1 MTSPKGRP
9 ETERIEITL
18 DGLCDLRHRI
28 DQKQLEPG
36 DWPIVGALVSKQI
49 GRAEDRQQR
58 MAAKVA
64 AAAAAAEKD
73 TEEPVADT
81 NGSSDAA
88 TNSASSPDTSTPSPS
103 EPESADTPSGGA
115 NGRKGHGRNGASAY
129 RSAEHFHYT
138 LPSGVIGAPCDAC
151 KQGNMTHYRDKT
163 IVRIKGQPLFAA
175 EQHHYEQGRC
185 RNCGRIVRAEG
196 PAYVQEG
203 FGTDYIRY
211 DWSAC
216 AFLMVMHYSSSSPFK
231 RLDSL
236 HDGWGVPM
244 SDANQWE
251 LVDQGDDALLPL
263 YRAIENHAIR
273 KSTNFRIDDTQSVVI
288 SLKKQIDA
296 EIAALRA
303 LGESTK
309 DVRTGINATGSYWE
323 TPQGP
328 VVLYCTGRHHAGE
341 IVDQVMRRRLLSSPK
356 LVKCTDGASKNFDHE
371 HADKLIEVTCNAHA
385 FLKFRDIRD
394 KYPAEYAE
402 AGQVYDLVFH
412 NNDKAKALG
421 LHPVERMLYHRQHSK
436 PAMLKLKAM
445 CDERIAGKRVEPNSP
460 LWEPVTFVINQ
471 WERLVRFCE
480 VPGVPLDTNLVEQA
494 LIMPVRYLAGSF
506 NYKTE
511 NGAVVGDH
519 SMSIIATARAN
530 DVEPVAYITDCL
542 RNHQDLAKRPEH
554 YLPWVYRQR
563 RKEGDSPPRAP
574 PSELR
579 DLAPEIGEGATGGVA
594 APDQDLQLAGE

>member
-1 MTSPKGRP
+1 VGT
-9 ETERIEITL
+9 RIEVTL
-18 DGLCDLRHRI
+18 NELREVRHRI
-28 DQKQLEPG
+28 DHKQLEAT
-36 DWPIVGALVSKQI
+36 DWALLGALVSKQI
-49 GRAEDRQQR
+49 ARAEDRQER

-73 TEEPVADT
+73 TEEPVPNT
-81 NGSSDAA
+81 NASSDAA
-88 TNSASSPDTSTPSPS
+88 THSASSPDTSTPSPS
-103 EPESADTPSGGA
+103 EPESADTPSGDA

-151 KQGNMTHYRDKT
+151 KHGNMTHYREKT

-203 FGTDYIRY
+203 LGTDYIRY

-216 AFLMVMHYSSSSPFK
+216 AFLMVMHYSSSSPFR

-251 LVDQGDDALLPL
+251 LVDQGDDALLPM
-263 YRAIENHAIR
+263 YRAIENHAIQ

-288 SLKKQIDA
+288 SLNKQIAA
-296 EIAALRA
+296 ELAALRS

-323 TPQGP
+323 TPDGP
-328 VVLYCTGRHHAGE
+328 IVLFYTGRHHAGE

-371 HADKLIEVTCNAHA
+371 HADTLIEATCNAHA
-385 FLKFRDIRD
+385 FLKFRAIKD
-394 KYPAEYAE
+394 KYPTEYAE
-402 AGQVYDLVFH
+402 AGRVYHVVFD
-412 NNDKAKALG
+412 NDDKAEALG
-421 LHPVERMLYHRQHSK
+421 LDPVERMLYHRQHSK
-436 PAMLKLKAM
+436 PLMLELKTM
-445 CDERIAGKRVEPNSP
+445 CEERIKSKRVEPNSP

-471 WERLVRFCE
+471 WERLVCFCE

-506 NYKTE
+506 NYQTE

-542 RNHQDLAKRPEH
+542 RNREDLAKRPEY
-554 YLPWVYRQR
+554 YLPWVWRQR
-563 RKEGDSPPRAP
+563 CEEASSPRAP